1 MERESLDGRE
11 GDDERTE
18 NERSPPP
25 RSRPTT
31 REHSRKEAERRRSRA
46 NTPVPAKIEDKKDGH
61 DLKEESNHQDRKRRH
76 SRSRSRSALRDRDQ
90 TGSGLDENNVDKK
103 SNSADVNGNKHHE
116 HKHEH
121 GHDGGLD
128 QESRA
133 PNENGMKKRKRVRHR
148 NRNSRKRHHNRH
160 DHRHDH
166 RGPDRY
172 HENHNNKRY
181 KPYTELSWE
190 ERQQRDEQE
199 SKRATQRRANR
210 PTPYNTT
217 QFLMEDHKV
226 DTPDLSSVHNMQ
238 CDSSDEIEDEMNGDY
253 LEKDFSA
260 VYEEVQSER
269 LESMSKE
276 QLVNEVLTLQ
286 RRVTELEE
294 EQKKRLSSAGDS
306 DQSSIGQPV
315 ADKGL
320 RKRLES
326 LSSLEGEVQ
335 RLRSENSKL
344 RKASLKEPV
353 IT

>member
-1 MERESLDGRE
+1 MERESLDGRD

-31 REHSRKEAERRRSRA
+31 RDHARKEAERRRSRG
-46 NTPVPAKIEDKKDGH
+46 NTPSKDMKDGH
-61 DLKEESNHQDRKRRH
+61 ELKSEINHQDRKRRH

-90 TGSGLDENNVDKK
+90 SELNENEVKIEKPIKNDMKIKIENHNVNENN
-103 SNSADVNGNKHHE
+103 HE
-116 HKHEH
+116 
-121 GHDGGLD
+121 GHDQLD
-128 QESRA
+128 SRG
-133 PNENGMKKRKRVRHR
+133 ENGMKKRRRLR
-148 NRNSRKRHHNRH
+148 NGNRRSRKRHHNRGPN
-160 DHRHDH
+160 RHD
-166 RGPDRY
+166 RDRDR
-172 HENHNNKRY
+172 HHDNHNRKY

-199 SKRATQRRANR
+199 SKRAAMKRANR

-226 DTPDLSSVHNMQ
+226 DTPDLSSVHHK

-253 LEKDFSA
+253 LEKDFAA

-276 QLVNEVLTLQ
+276 QLVTDVLTLQ

-294 EQKKRLSSAGDS
+294 EQKKRLSSSAGES
-306 DQSSIGQPV
+306 DQSSNGQLV
-315 ADKGL
+315 VDKGL

-335 RLRSENSKL
+335 RLRSENTKL
-344 RKASLKEPV
+344 RKASVKEP
-353 IT
+353 IGT